1 VSLACLRPD
10 LPAGYP
16 FQVSQLAHRAKLDQ
30 NESAVDLPLE
40 LKRELCAELAA
51 RAWNR
56 YVQPADYTRA
66 KNALAAAFGQPPE
79 RVALTVGADQ
89 AIEAAFL
96 VGGGPGRRARWF
108 EPTYPFIA
116 TAARRTSTHAEPVA
130 LGRDVDRRLDPA
142 AVLAPEPPDLVALVS
157 PNNPTGGLVA
167 DPVLDAALSEPRR
180 LVLVDEAYFE
190 VSGWTAAAR
199 LERCD
204 NLFLARSLSK
214 SMLAGVHVGCAIAHP
229 EAIAAVERLYTAPYH
244 MDAWQLLCA
253 ERYELI
259 RPHVQAAAHAV
270 RAERERVGAAL
281 RRHELEVL
289 DGRANFLAFEVGAR
303 AAEVWRGLAQAGVR
317 VRDLGGL
324 PGLAGFLRVTIG
336 TAGENDLFLEELGRL
351 LGSAGPAGVSPC
363 SPPS

>member
-1 VSLACLRPD
+1 MSLACLRSD

-16 FQVSQLAHRAKLDQ
+16 FQVSQLAHRVKLDQ
-30 NESAVDLPLE
+30 NESGIDLPAD
-40 LKRELCAELAA
+40 LKRELTAELAA

-56 YVQPADYTRA
+56 YVQPDDYTRA
-66 KNALAAAFGQPPE
+66 KRALAALFEQPPE

-116 TAARRTSTHAEPVA
+116 TAARRTSTRAEPVA
-130 LGRDVDRRLDPA
+130 LGRDIDRRLDPA
-142 AVLAPEPPDLVALVS
+142 AVLAPDPPDLVALVS
-157 PNNPTGGLVA
+157 PNNPTGGVVSEA
-167 DPVLDAALSEPRR
+167 VLDAALSDPRR

-199 LERCD
+199 LDRAD
-204 NLFLARSLSK
+204 NLFIARSLSK

-229 EAIAAVERLYTAPYH
+229 DAIAALERLYTAPYH
-244 MDAWQLLCA
+244 LNAWQLLCA

-259 RPHVQAAAHAV
+259 RPHVRRAADAV
-270 RAERERVGAAL
+270 RTERERVAAAL
-281 RRHELEVL
+281 RGHQLPVL
-289 DGRANFLAFEVGAR
+289 DGRANFLAFEIGAR
-303 AAEVWRGLAQAGVR
+303 AGAVWQGLAEAGVR

-336 TAGENDLFLEELGRL
+336 TAVENDLFLEEIVRL
-351 LGSAGPAGVSPC
+351 L
-363 SPPS
+363 